1 MTEPITFPDRSFD
14 LPLFPLNAVL
24 FPGGI
29 LPLRIFEAR
38 YMDMVRACMRDQREF
53 GVCLIRKGQEVG
65 AASGAAHPEAIGCR
79 AGITD
84 WNMEQLGVLQISTIG
99 TARFRVLNTR
109 EEKDGLLLARTE
121 VLETEADAVVPAK
134 FRACADLLQ
143 RIILQLDRETDRV
156 DTEAKT
162 PINKPYKLNDASW
175 VGNRLCEVLPISLMA
190 KQKLMELTDA
200 PTRLSIV
207 HQYLVQQKII

>member
-1 MTEPITFPDRSFD
+1 VTEPIAIADPAFD

-38 YMDMVRACMRDQREF
+38 YMDMVRGCMRDQRDF
-53 GVCLIRKGQEVG
+53 GICLIRKGSEIGAG
-65 AASGAAHPEAIGCR
+65 AAPEAIGCR
-79 AGITD
+79 AQITD
-84 WNMEQLGVLQISTIG
+84 WNMEQLGVLHISTLG
-99 TARFRVLNTR
+99 SERFKVVETR
-109 EEKDGLLLARTE
+109 EEKDGLLVAKTVPLE
-121 VLETEADAVVPAK
+121 LETKTEVPAK
-134 FRACADLLQ
+134 FRACSDLLK
-143 RIILQLDRETDRV
+143 RIIQQLDQEIDKI
-156 DTEAKT
+156 DADNKT
-162 PINKPYKLNDASW
+162 PIQKPYRLTDASW
-175 VGNRLCEVLPISLMA
+175 VSNRLCEVLPISLAA